1 LAGLANFDGNYLN
14 MPQLLS
20 HWQVKIDSAST
31 PAKPWP
37 ATCQPPTAASRL
49 SSENW
54 SGPAQVQ
61 PSCAA
66 ASLPRAV
73 L

>member
-1 LAGLANFDGNYLN
+1 LADLANFDGNYLN

-31 PAKPWP
+31 PANRSLAMCRPI
-37 ATCQPPTAASRL
+37 TLASRL
-49 SSENW
+49 CSEKW

-66 ASLPRAV
+66 SPPRAM